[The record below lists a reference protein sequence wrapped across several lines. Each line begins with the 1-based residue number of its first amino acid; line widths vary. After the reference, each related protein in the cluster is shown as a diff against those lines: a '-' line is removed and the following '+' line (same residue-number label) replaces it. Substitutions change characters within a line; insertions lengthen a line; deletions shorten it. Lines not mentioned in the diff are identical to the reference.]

1 MRKGLL
7 LLLAFLLLSACTN
20 AEVPVVEISAPQKV
34 VEATKEKQET
44 VKAQWAENVPPV
56 TFTMDW
62 SVDSS
67 AEEVL
72 LELIDPKY
80 QGRVTGSQGNRL
92 AADWIET
99 QFSDMF

>member
-44 VKAQWAENVPPV
+44 VKAARYILQLIRRIRKSV
-56 TFTMDW
+56 T
-62 SVDSS
+62 
-67 AEEVL
+67 
-72 LELIDPKY
+72 
-80 QGRVTGSQGNRL
+80 
-92 AADWIET
+92 
-99 QFSDMF
+99 